1 MSGSFKN
8 TGGDYSEMEI
18 MIRRYF
24 LWMEATHYSIETIK
38 GRRLVLKYF
47 RVWCEERGIV
57 TPQEVT
63 RGILERYQRYLT
75 LYRTV
80 KDKPLS
86 RRTQCIRITAVRMFF
101 GWLAKH
107 NHILYNPSSEL
118 DLPRQE
124 RKLPAVILSHEEIEQ
139 IMQQVDLNEPM
150 GYRDR
155 AILETFYSTGIRR
168 KELCNLEMHDLD
180 MEKELVMVRQ
190 GKYNKDRL
198 IPIGERALIWIEKY
212 LSDVRPFLLP
222 QEDNHYLF
230 LSRYGGRLIPKE
242 LSRIARKYFDRAG
255 LQKHGACHIFRH
267 SMATNM
273 HDNGADIRYI
283 QEILGHA
290 SVETTQIYTHVSIA
304 RLKEVHNRTHPGAKF
319 EPKRSQNDDKK
330 TNNPK

>member
-1 MSGSFKN
+1 MSGTSE
-8 TGGDYSEMEI
+8 YSEMES
-18 MIRRYF
+18 MIRHYF
-24 LWMEATHYSIETIK
+24 QWMAATHYSRETIK
-38 GRRLVLKYF
+38 GRRLVLSYF
-47 RVWCEERGIV
+47 CRWCEERGIV
-57 TPQEVT
+57 SPQEVT
-63 RGILERYQRYLT
+63 RAILERYQRYLT
-75 LYRTV
+75 LYRTS
-80 KDKPLS
+80 KDRPLA

-124 RKLPAVILSHEEIEQ
+124 RKLPEVILSHEEIER
-139 IMQQVDLNEPM
+139 IMQHVDLNEPM

-155 AILETFYSTGIRR
+155 AMLETLYSTGIRR
-168 KELCNLEMHDLD
+168 GELCNLQNHDLD

-190 GKYNKDRL
+190 GKNNKDRL

-222 QEDNHYLF
+222 LENNHHLF
-230 LSRYGGRLIPKE
+230 LSRYGGPLIPKE

-255 LQKHGACHIFRH
+255 LQKQGACHIFRH

-273 HDNGADIRYI
+273 HENGADIRYI

-304 RLKEVHNRTHPGAKF
+304 RLKEVHSRTHPGAKF
-319 EPKRSQNDDKK
+319 GSKRSHSDHKK
-330 TNNPK
+330 ANHPE

>member
-1 MSGSFKN
+1 MSS
-8 TGGDYSEMEI
+8 TSDYSGMEI
-18 MIRRYF
+18 MMRRH
-24 LWMEATHYSIETIK
+24 LQWMETTHYSIETIK
-38 GRRLVLKYF
+38 GRRLLLKYF
-47 RVWCEERGIV
+47 CLWCEERGV
-57 TPQEVT
+57 LKPQEVT
-63 RGILERYQRYLT
+63 RDILERYQRYLT
-75 LYRTV
+75 LYR
-80 KDKPLS
+80 DKKGKPIS
-86 RRTQCIRITAVRMFF
+86 RSTQCTRITAVRMFF

-107 NHILYNPSSEL
+107 NHIIYNPSSEL

-139 IMQQVDLNEPM
+139 IMQQVNLNEPM

-155 AILETFYSTGIRR
+155 AILETLYSTGIRR
-168 KELCNLEMHDLD
+168 KELCNLEIHDLD

-190 GKYNKDRL
+190 GKNNKDRL

-222 QEDNHYLF
+222 QEGNYYLF

-242 LSRIARKYFDRAG
+242 LSRIARKYFDRG
-255 LQKHGACHIFRH
+255 SIEKHGACHIFRH

-273 HDNGADIRYI
+273 LENGADIRYI

-304 RLKEVHNRTHPGAKF
+304 RLKEVHDRTHPGAKF
-319 EPKRSQNDDKK
+319 RPKQLTEDE
-330 TNNPK
+330 